1 MEDGFLNCVC
11 SNGSYENTRSCQH
24 AAGEAQI
31 TASYWL
37 GENAKITGNLCFLSQ
52 LSHLALPPDAT
63 VLDHQER
70 LGLLSLIS

>member
-1 MEDGFLNCVC
+1 MEDWFLNCVC
-11 SNGSYENTRSCQH
+11 SNGNYENTLSCQY

-31 TASYWL
+31 IASYWL

-52 LSHLALPPDAT
+52 LSNLALPPNAT
-63 VLDHQER
+63 VLDHQKR